1 MKSLLELLGEKREWR
16 IVLTDSGLGGLS
28 ICAGLEA
35 LIRMRRYRR
44 KIELFYINAWP
55 EAGAGY
61 NDLPDAAA
69 RAAVFDRALAAMTG
83 YRPDLIVI
91 ACNTLSVLYGP
102 TEFAKNPAVPVAGII
117 DAGVD
122 LFSGM
127 LQKDPAASLVLFGT
141 RTTIASGEHVR
152 RLTGLGI
159 EPGRIRTAACHGL
172 AAVIDKDPD
181 DPTLPGLVDA
191 CVSRS
196 LVDGRPPGKLYAGL
210 ACTHYAYVAELFQRS
225 LAVFAGGRAVVL
237 DPNSQMIMSLAA
249 GKDRGL
255 ADAPLPASPSVE
267 VISKVELPEA
277 QRRAVAPRLE
287 KVSPATARALIDYRH
302 IPTLF

>member
-16 IVLTDSGLGGLS
+16 IVITDSGLGGLS
-28 ICAGLEA
+28 ICAGLDA

-44 KIELFYINAWP
+44 NIELVYVNAWP
-55 EAGAGY
+55 EAGVGY

-69 RAAVFDRALAAMTG
+69 RAAVFDRALAAMMG
-83 YRPDLIVI
+83 YRPDLVII
-91 ACNTLSVLYGP
+91 ACNTLSVLYGL
-102 TEFAKNPAVPVAGII
+102 TESAKNPAVPVAGII

-122 LFSGM
+122 LFAGM
-127 LQKDPAASLVLFGT
+127 LQKDPAASLVIFGT
-141 RTTIASGEHVR
+141 RTTVASGEHVR

-191 CVSRS
+191 CVSRA
-196 LVDGRPPGKLYAGL
+196 LVDGRPTGKLYAGL
-210 ACTHYAYVAELFQRS
+210 ACTHYAYVAELFRRS
-225 LAVFAGGRAVVL
+225 LAGFAGGRAVVL

-255 ADAPLPASPSVE
+255 ADAPGPSSPAVT
-267 VISKVELPEA
+267 VVSKVELPEA
-277 QRRAVAPRLE
+277 QRRAVARRLE
-287 KVSPATARALIDYRH
+287 SVSPATARALMDYTH
-302 IPTLF
+302 VPTLF